1 MTAEQVLR
9 LHTEG
14 FNRALKQQDY
24 GALEMIYSD
33 MHICSFDLTAQ
44 S

>member
-24 GALEMIYSD
+24 RCTGD
-33 MHICSFDLTAQ
+33 DLDYDDD
-44 S
+44 SL